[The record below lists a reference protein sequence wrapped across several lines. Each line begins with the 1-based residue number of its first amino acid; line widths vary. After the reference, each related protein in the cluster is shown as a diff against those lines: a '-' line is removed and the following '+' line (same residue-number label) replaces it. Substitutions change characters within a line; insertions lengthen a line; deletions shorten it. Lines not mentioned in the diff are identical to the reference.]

1 MTKAKFSAE
10 DLKRLGISEGEILQY
25 NKKGLFGLALL
36 IIGWEGHLLEF
47 TKGSNKEYPKETPE
61 AIKLIRHLLKG
72 RNFDAEEVKKEL
84 ENRLKK
90 IEMSGPKI
98 KEIK

>member
-1 MTKAKFSAE
+1 MAKAKFSAG

-25 NKKGLFGLALL
+25 DEKGLFWLALF
-36 IIGWEGHLLEF
+36 IVGWEGHLTEF
-47 TKGSNKEYPKETPE
+47 TKGSDKEYPKETPE
-61 AIKLIRHLLKG
+61 AIKLIRHLL
-72 RNFDAEEVKKEL
+72 RERDFDMEEVKKEL